1 MITIFLQPN
10 NIMVFHQLRGT
21 EVSNLWR
28 ALEMYTVWTA
38 NLIGTGLSAGVIIE
52 VATGGRGSATAIRRG
67 VTPFILL

>member
-10 NIMVFHQLRGT
+10 GVPPAEGT

-38 NLIGTGLSAGVIIE
+38 NLIGAGLSAGVIIE